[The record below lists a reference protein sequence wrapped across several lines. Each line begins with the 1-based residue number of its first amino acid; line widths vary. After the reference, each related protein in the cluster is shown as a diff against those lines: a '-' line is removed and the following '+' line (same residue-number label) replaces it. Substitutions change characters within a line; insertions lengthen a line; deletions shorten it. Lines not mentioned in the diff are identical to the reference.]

1 MTNTK
6 QLVIISVY
14 MEMSLKHDGGTRY
27 LEFHDPGL
35 VKQLYGRLN
44 ENLKEIEGL
53 YQVRVHSKGS
63 RLTLEGPA
71 DRTAK
76 ADRLIQSIYS
86 LLAKDYKL
94 DPCDIE
100 LASRMLEADRSPLEE
115 IFLDTVCVSIRKK
128 LITPKSINQKV
139 YVDAI
144 RKNDIVFGIGPAGTG
159 KTYLAMSMAVSALLN
174 KTVSRII
181 LARPAVEAGERLG
194 FLPGDLHQKVDPYLR
209 PLFDALYEMMDIDRA
224 TSLIEKGVIEIV
236 PLAFM
241 RGRTLNDAFVI
252 LDEAQNT
259 TVNQMKMFLTRL
271 GFSSKTVITGDKT
284 QVDLSEDSR
293 SGLNDAET
301 LLRSIDGID
310 FVYFNKSDVIRHP
323 LVKKIIEAYEKPE

>member
-1 MTNTK
+1 
-6 QLVIISVY
+6 

-27 LEFHDPGL
+27 LEFQDPGS

-44 ENLKEIEGL
+44 ENLKEIEEL
-53 YQVRVHSKGS
+53 YHVRVHSKGS
-63 RLTLEGPA
+63 RLTLEGSE
-71 DRTAK
+71 DKVEK
-76 ADRLIQSIYS
+76 ADRLIRSLYS
-86 LLAKDYKL
+86 LVEKGYQL

-100 LASRMLEADRSPLEE
+100 LASRMLEERKSPLEE

-128 LITPKSINQKV
+128 LITPKSINQKI

-284 QVDLSEDSR
+284 QIDLSEDSR

-323 LVKKIIEAYEKPE
+323 LVKKIIEAYEEPE